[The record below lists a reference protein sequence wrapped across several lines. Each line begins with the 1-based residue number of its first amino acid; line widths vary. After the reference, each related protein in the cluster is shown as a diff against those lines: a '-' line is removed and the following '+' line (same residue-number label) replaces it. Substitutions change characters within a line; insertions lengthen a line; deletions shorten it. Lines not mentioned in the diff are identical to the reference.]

1 VSQPSSSKYDKSA
14 ILSQEEIDTLHN
26 IQDQLKP
33 GKKLRDSIRNP
44 KLIDDYIDD
53 LQKIYEHLE
62 NSGTETLPSNLPLS
76 VVDTFE
82 TSIETIYT
90 NIKDAIKLLNLA
102 AENVE
107 EIGRIQRD
115 GQVAEKDPTDIN
127 TNKSKFF
134 DNLDQCRQLLI
145 EAEKVV
151 IQLKDADAV
160 PKNPTANA
168 G

>member
-1 VSQPSSSKYDKSA
+1 MSQPSSSKYDKSA

-82 TSIETIYT
+82 TSIETIYA

-115 GQVAEKDPTDIN
+115 GQVAEKDPKDIN
-127 TNKSKFF
+127 TNKSIFY
-134 DNLDQCRQLLI
+134 DNLEQCRQLLI

-151 IQLKDADAV
+151 IRLKDADAV

>member
-82 TSIETIYT
+82 TSIETIYA

-115 GQVAEKDPTDIN
+115 GQVAEKDPKDIN
-127 TNKSKFF
+127 TNKSIFY
-134 DNLDQCRQLLI
+134 DNLEQCRQLLI

-151 IQLKDADAV
+151 IRLKDADAV